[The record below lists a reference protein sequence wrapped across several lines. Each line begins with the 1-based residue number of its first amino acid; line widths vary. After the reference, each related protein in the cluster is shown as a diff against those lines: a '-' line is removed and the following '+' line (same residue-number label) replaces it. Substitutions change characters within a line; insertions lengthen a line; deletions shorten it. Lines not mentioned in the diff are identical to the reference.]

1 MFRRPIFWA
10 AFAAVAVACA
20 AFAVVNFPRA
30 FSIVELDLEMDRAA
44 ALSEARRLA
53 AELDWG
59 PSDYR
64 QAASFRVDDRVRSFV
79 ELEGGG
85 PEAFAGLLRDGP
97 FHPYQWVVRHFRG
110 GEVREAEVRFRP
122 DGTPYGFRER
132 LSEAAAGAVLDS
144 DAARAVAE
152 NGTGDPWNVAL
163 DRYEPVE
170 ASQEELPGGRVDHT
184 FVYERTDVRAGE
196 GRFRLRLVVSGDR
209 LTELTHRLQVPEAFD
224 RRYEEM
230 RSANEGITI
239 GGSFAMLLL
248 YGVGGIGVGLFV
260 LLRQRRVL
268 WRMPLV
274 WGASIAFA
282 QLLAGLN
289 QWPLLWMGYDT
300 ALSETSFTIQQ
311 VTTQVAAFLAFTG
324 VFSLSFMAAESLS
337 RRAFPEHLQFWR
349 VWSQDGAR
357 SWPVLGQTIAGYLIV
372 GVDLAFLVTFYWLA
386 IGYLG
391 WWSPSDALLNPDS
404 LATVLPWLSPLAL
417 SLQAGFWEECLFR
430 AVPLAGAAL
439 IGDRLGNRRAWIAGA
454 FVLQILIFGA
464 GHAAYP
470 TQPSYARLIELIVPS
485 TLFGLLY
492 LRFGLLPAI
501 VMHFAFD
508 AVLFG
513 IPLFVSSA
521 PGAWVDQG
529 IFGLIFLTPIWVL
542 LSVRYRGGVGWIE
555 APAALRNEAWSPP
568 AAEVPAESEPA
579 PVRES
584 VGLPALP
591 VVAALGVFGFGLWA
605 YTAAAPSESPRLAA
619 GRGEAL
625 VTAREALA
633 AQGVDPGDWTETSR
647 VTSGLGVAHRFV
659 WGEAG
664 EERHSEL
671 LGEYLAGPRWRVRY
685 ARFEGEVAA
694 RAEEHIV
701 WVGPEGALARR
712 EHRLAEETA
721 GAALSEDE
729 ARTLARD
736 APARLGGAADLA
748 EVSAESSRRPARTDW
763 TFTFRDETAG
773 DLAGGEAR
781 VAVEI
786 AGDEVV
792 DTGRYVFLPEAWRRA
807 DDQRRAT
814 LSIAAVASNIVLG
827 LLLLAGA
834 VLAVVRW
841 IRGAFDVRV
850 ALAVAGLSLVAAVAA
865 MANNW
870 PVLMNGL
877 STAQPLPLQVGIGLV
892 GGLIG
897 AGLVATLLGLLAGH
911 LAVLATGASAAD
923 RGSAART
930 GFAIGL
936 GALGALALAGT
947 ALGRGLPPWSAYGPA
962 SSVFPWLGAALAPV
976 QGYLTL
982 TLLTLLVVT
991 SANTLTAHWT
1001 RRQTAAAVAL
1011 VLVGGLLAP
1020 GTAPDDLWSWMVVGL
1035 LSGALLLGAYVWV
1048 LRHRPALVVLAAA
1061 AMTVPNILDRG
1072 LDQAYGGAL
1081 IGSLL
1086 GAVAISYI
1094 AWRWFAHL
1102 TSAPVEA
1109 MPSVPRT
1116 S

>member
-1 MFRRPIFWA
+1 M
-10 AFAAVAVACA
+10 
-20 AFAVVNFPRA
+20 
-30 FSIVELDLEMDRAA
+30 
-44 ALSEARRLA
+44 
-53 AELDWG
+53 
-59 PSDYR
+59 
-64 QAASFRVDDRVRSFV
+64 
-79 ELEGGG
+79 
-85 PEAFAGLLRDGP
+85 
-97 FHPYQWVVRHFRG
+97 
-110 GEVREAEVRFRP
+110 
-122 DGTPYGFRER
+122 
-132 LSEAAAGAVLDS
+132 
-144 DAARAVAE
+144 
-152 NGTGDPWNVAL
+152 
-163 DRYEPVE
+163 
-170 ASQEELPGGRVDHT
+170 
-184 FVYERTDVRAGE
+184 
-196 GRFRLRLVVSGDR
+196 
-209 LTELTHRLQVPEAFD
+209 
-224 RRYEEM
+224 
-230 RSANEGITI
+230 
-239 GGSFAMLLL
+239 
-248 YGVGGIGVGLFV
+248 
-260 LLRQRRVL
+260 
-268 WRMPLV
+268 
-274 WGASIAFA
+274 
-282 QLLAGLN
+282 
-289 QWPLLWMGYDT
+289 
-300 ALSETSFTIQQ
+300 
-311 VTTQVAAFLAFTG
+311 
-324 VFSLSFMAAESLS
+324 
-337 RRAFPEHLQFWR
+337 
-349 VWSQDGAR
+349 
-357 SWPVLGQTIAGYLIV
+357 
-372 GVDLAFLVTFYWLA
+372 
-386 IGYLG
+386 
-391 WWSPSDALLNPDS
+391 
-404 LATVLPWLSPLAL
+404 
-417 SLQAGFWEECLFR
+417 
-430 AVPLAGAAL
+430 
-439 IGDRLGNRRAWIAGA
+439 
-454 FVLQILIFGA
+454 
-464 GHAAYP
+464 
-470 TQPSYARLIELIVPS
+470 
-485 TLFGLLY
+485 
-492 LRFGLLPAI
+492 
-501 VMHFAFD
+501 
-508 AVLFG
+508 
-513 IPLFVSSA
+513 
-521 PGAWVDQG
+521 
-529 IFGLIFLTPIWVL
+529 
-542 LSVRYRGGVGWIE
+542 
-555 APAALRNEAWSPP
+555 
-568 AAEVPAESEPA
+568 
-579 PVRES
+579 
-584 VGLPALP
+584 
-591 VVAALGVFGFGLWA
+591 
-605 YTAAAPSESPRLAA
+605 
-619 GRGEAL
+619 
-625 VTAREALA
+625 
-633 AQGVDPGDWTETSR
+633 
-647 VTSGLGVAHRFV
+647 
-659 WGEAG
+659 
-664 EERHSEL
+664 
-671 LGEYLAGPRWRVRY
+671 
-685 ARFEGEVAA
+685 
-694 RAEEHIV
+694 
-701 WVGPEGALARR
+701 
-712 EHRLAEETA
+712 
-721 GAALSEDE
+721 
-729 ARTLARD
+729 
-736 APARLGGAADLA
+736 
-748 EVSAESSRRPARTDW
+748 
-763 TFTFRDETAG
+763 
-773 DLAGGEAR
+773 
-781 VAVEI
+781 AVEI